1 MRFKTTD
8 YLIWPSNHCQELLV
22 LFLHTVTDVKWGCW
36 LNCLWPDR
44 NYYCLLSFQTAM
56 TTVPWQ
62 LSLKAQLVTNYV
74 QSSRSSI
81 RHAYSPE
88 MKIILHGR
96 PQVKELSEGKY
107 PHDHLKHLIL
117 VAIQWNIP
125 GQLILPK
132 LLWENVSEDGDW
144 ISVTWSQQIIMTTT
158 QWVRMMNVFSA
169 TQPNYFYG
177 TSQHCTL
184 EVILLEM

>member
-1 MRFKTTD
+1 
-8 YLIWPSNHCQELLV
+8 
-22 LFLHTVTDVKWGCW
+22 
-36 LNCLWPDR
+36 
-44 NYYCLLSFQTAM
+44 
-56 TTVPWQ
+56 
-62 LSLKAQLVTNYV
+62 
-74 QSSRSSI
+74 
-81 RHAYSPE
+81 

-96 PQVKELSEGKY
+96 PQVKELLEGKC
-107 PHDHLKHLIL
+107 PHDYLKHLII

-125 GQLILPK
+125 GQLILLK
-132 LLWENVSEDGDW
+132 LLWENVSEDGDIW
-144 ISVTWSQQIIMTTT
+144 ISVTWSQQILIIIMTTT